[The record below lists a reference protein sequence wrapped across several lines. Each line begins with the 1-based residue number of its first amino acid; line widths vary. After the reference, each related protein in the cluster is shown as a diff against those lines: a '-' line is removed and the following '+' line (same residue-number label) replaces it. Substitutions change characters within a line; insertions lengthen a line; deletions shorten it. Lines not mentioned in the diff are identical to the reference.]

1 MYSGEGEGSAKVLQ
15 ETGKEHLESR
25 RKVGS
30 RGGRQLGVILSS
42 ERVFSVS
49 LGSRLSSEEWTERRQ
64 YAYEDR
70 KGWGWDWPGQGG
82 HRDLL

>member
-25 RKVGS
+25 RKVRS
-30 RGGRQLGVILSS
+30 RGGRQLAGILSS

-49 LGSRLSSEEWTERRQ
+49 LGSRLSSEE
-64 YAYEDR
+64 
-70 KGWGWDWPGQGG
+70 
-82 HRDLL
+82 